1 MIWLLE
7 TELADLDQPM
17 SNLLAL
23 DQATYTTGYTIL
35 KNGKIFKVSHFDCV
49 GNDLGDRL
57 EQLRNNI
64 NNLIKE
70 YDISEVVFE
79 DIQLQNVNGDKET
92 GIKTF
97 KMLAEAFGVVHELL
111 TELDIKYSVA
121 QPIKWKA
128 HFKIAGKGRT
138 QEKKMAQAYVKKTY
152 GITCTEDEADSL
164 CIALYHYDINNTF
177 DWSE

>member
-1 MIWLLE
+1 M
-7 TELADLDQPM
+7 ADLDQPM

-70 YDISEVVFE
+70 YNINEVVFE

-111 TELDIKYSVA
+111 TELNMKYSVA

-138 QEKKMAQAYVKKTY
+138 
-152 GITCTEDEADSL
+152 
-164 CIALYHYDINNTF
+164 
-177 DWSE
+177 